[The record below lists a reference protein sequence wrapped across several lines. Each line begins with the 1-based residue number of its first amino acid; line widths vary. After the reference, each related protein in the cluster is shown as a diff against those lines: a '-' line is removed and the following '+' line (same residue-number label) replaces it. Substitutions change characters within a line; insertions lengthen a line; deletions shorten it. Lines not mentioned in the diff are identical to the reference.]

1 MFRALIFSA
10 AAAGLFAGLL
20 TAGYQLAVVTP
31 LILEAEIYEAGLHH
45 HDHAHDGHDH
55 AHGTEEAA
63 HAHTHDH
70 EDGLLRHLL
79 TIVATTIVSTGWALV
94 LLGLVVLD
102 GGRIDWRRGLG
113 WGAAAFVA
121 VALAPAVSLPPE
133 LPGMPNSPT
142 GARQLWWALA
152 VAATGFGLWAI
163 LRRRTLPFIVLG
175 TAAILAP
182 HLIGAPHAPGPSDVP
197 PDLAARFVAVS
208 LAGSLIMW
216 LALAGSATALFSQW
230 SSEAGG
236 DG

>member
-20 TAGYQLAVVTP
+20 TAGYQLAVVSP
-31 LILEAEIYEAGLHH
+31 LILEAELYEAGLGHA
-45 HDHAHDGHDH
+45 HDHAPNGVADH
-55 AHGTEEAA
+55 AHEAGEAA
-63 HAHTHDH
+63 EAQD
-70 EDGLLRHLL
+70 DKGPLRHLL
-79 TIVATTIVSTGWALV
+79 TILATTIVSTGWALV
-94 LLGLVVLD
+94 LLGLIVLD
-102 GGRIDWRRGLG
+102 GGRIDWRRGLL

-133 LPGMPNSPT
+133 LPGMPNADT
-142 GARQLWWALA
+142 GARQLWWVLA

-163 LRRRTLPFIVLG
+163 LRRGTLPFLALG

-182 HLIGAPHAPGPSDVP
+182 HLVGAPHAPGPSDVP
-197 PDLAARFVAVS
+197 PELAARFVAAS

-216 LALAGSATALFSQW
+216 LAVAGSAAALFAQW
-230 SSEAGG
+230 SGRAEA